1 MLTQQSEQRGRG
13 TEYADCGRSNT
24 TFSMR
29 CCYRVSSTGTNT
41 IKCFGIIRSCDSS
54 ACTSFIDSLDDPRV
68 HALISDIF
76 NCGAGVEVGASAA
89 HGIIIPF
96 VLIVVGF
103 VRAVCRGAARTPF
116 HDKRPAPAE
125 KFSLGRQTFL
135 MQLCASIRGK

>member
-1 MLTQQSEQRGRG
+1 MLLSGLLRQAQTPSIVW
-13 TEYADCGRSNT
+13 
-24 TFSMR
+24 
-29 CCYRVSSTGTNT
+29 VSYGFVTAPCAAVFRLS
-41 IKCFGIIRSCDSS
+41 RRR
-54 ACTSFIDSLDDPRV
+54 ACTYSYLCV
-68 HALISDIF
+68 IF
-76 NCGAGVEVGASAA
+76 NCGAGVELGASAA

-135 MQLCASIRGK
+135 MQLCASIRGKSRPRKLVDSC